1 VRQVSKSTLHK
12 AEAKSPGGAA
22 AKGKKVKMPK
32 PAWAMTQE
40 TAEVGPAHVATGS
53 CYVSRC

>member
-1 VRQVSKSTLHK
+1 VRQVSKGALQK

-22 AKGKKVKMPK
+22 KNKKVKMPK

-40 TAEVGPAHVATGS
+40 TAEVRMVSHQYRAHCVT
-53 CYVSRC
+53 